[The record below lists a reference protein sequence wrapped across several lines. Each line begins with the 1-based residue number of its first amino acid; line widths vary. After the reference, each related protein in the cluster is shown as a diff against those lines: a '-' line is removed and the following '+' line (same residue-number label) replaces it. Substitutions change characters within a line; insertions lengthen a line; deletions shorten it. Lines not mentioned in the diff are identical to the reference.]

1 MLAFAR
7 LFDALDRTTRTSG
20 KVAVLTDYFR
30 CTPPADA
37 AWALWFLCGRRL
49 KRAVKTAHLRQCAA
63 EVAGLPLWLVEAC
76 CEHVGHLGETLA
88 LLLPPNSNPA
98 PPPLAELVE
107 RRLLPLAGAA
117 EAMQRELLRA
127 TWSELDTPQRFLWHR
142 LITGH
147 FRAGAWQALLVPALA
162 TLAGVEP
169 PVMTHRLMGE
179 WRPTPADLSRLLSGA
194 SAEDAAVR
202 GVCLIQTDL
211 FITEEATT
219 RLPVPLRLCA
229 PRPTTSR
236 GVV

>member
-1 MLAFAR
+1 MLAFAQ
-7 LFDALDRTTRTSG
+7 LFAALDRTTRTSG
-20 KVAVLTDYFR
+20 KVAALADYFR

-107 RRLLPLAGAA
+107 RRLLPLAGAP
-117 EAMQRELLRA
+117 EATQRELLRA
-127 TWSELDTPQRFLWHR
+127 AWSELDTPQRLLWHR

-147 FRAGAWQALLVPALA
+147 FRAGAWRALLVRALA

-169 PVMTHRLMGE
+169 LVMTHRLMGE

-202 GVCLIQTDL
+202 GACLIQTDL
-211 FITEEATT
+211 FITEEAATP
-219 RLPVPLRLCA
+219 LPVPLRLSA
-229 PRPTTSR
+229 PRPATSR
-236 GVV
+236 G